1 MTCDFKF
8 CRFCGHGNECSA
20 NGHQRS
26 QCKYKQLQEA
36 KDAVDHIYQATDEPW
51 TINVGDLEQVEAN
64 FRPRTINVDRLEVG
78 APFRPQFMY
87 ARPDTT
93 YGVTAG
99 TAGTTATHTA
109 RNLDFGF

>member
-8 CRFCGHGNECSA
+8 CRFCGHGDECSA
-20 NGHQRS
+20 NGHQQS

-36 KDAVDHIYQATDEPW
+36 NKITQNEVARRFQATDEPW
-51 TINVGDLEQVEAN
+51 TLNVGDLEQVA
-64 FRPRTINVDRLEVG
+64 T
-78 APFRPQFMY
+78 FRPQFLY
-87 ARPDTT
+87 ARPDTPY

-109 RNLDFGF
+109 RNLDLGF

>member
-8 CRFCGHGNECSA
+8 CRFCGHGDECSA
-20 NGHQRS
+20 NGHQQS

-36 KDAVDHIYQATDEPW
+36 KDAVDHIYQATNEPW
-51 TINVGDLEQVEAN
+51 TINVGDLE
-64 FRPRTINVDRLEVG
+64 RGGEVN
-78 APFRPQFMY
+78 FRPQFLY

-109 RNLDFGF
+109 RNLDLGF

>member
-8 CRFCGHGNECSA
+8 CRFCGHGDKCSA

-26 QCKYKQLQEA
+26 QCKYKRLQEA
-36 KDAVDHIYQATDEPW
+36 NNTAQDEVRPW
-51 TINVGDLEQVEAN
+51 PVYRVGDFDQ
-64 FRPRTINVDRLEVG
+64 DGEVN
-78 APFRPQFMY
+78 FRPQFMY
-87 ARPDTT
+87 ARPDTTYGVTTGTADTT

-109 RNLDFGF
+109 RNLDLGF

>member
-8 CRFCGHGNECSA
+8 CRFCGHGDECSA
-20 NGHQRS
+20 NGHQQS
-26 QCKYKQLQEA
+26 QCKYKQLQEVNKITQDEVA
-36 KDAVDHIYQATDEPW
+36 RRFQTTDEPW
-51 TINVGDLEQVEAN
+51 TINVGDLE
-64 FRPRTINVDRLEVG
+64 RGGEVN
-78 APFRPQFMY
+78 FRPQFLY

-109 RNLDFGF
+109 RNLDLGF

>member
-36 KDAVDHIYQATDEPW
+36 KDAVDHIYQTAGEPW
-51 TINVGDLEQVEAN
+51 TINVGDLE
-64 FRPRTINVDRLEVG
+64 RGGEVN
-78 APFRPQFMY
+78 FRPQFLY

-109 RNLDFGF
+109 RNLDLGF

>member
-8 CRFCGHGNECSA
+8 CRFCGHGDECSA

-26 QCKYKQLQEA
+26 QCKYKRLQEA

-51 TINVGDLEQVEAN
+51 TINVGDLEQGAP
-64 FRPRTINVDRLEVG
+64 FRPRTINVGDLEQV
-78 APFRPQFMY
+78 ATFRPQFMY

-99 TAGTTATHTA
+99 TAATTATHTA
-109 RNLDFGF
+109 RNLDLGF